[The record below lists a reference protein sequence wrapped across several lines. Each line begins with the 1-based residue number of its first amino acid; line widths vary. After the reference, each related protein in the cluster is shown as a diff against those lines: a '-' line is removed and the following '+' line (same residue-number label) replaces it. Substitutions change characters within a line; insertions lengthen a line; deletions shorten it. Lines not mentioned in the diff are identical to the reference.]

1 MSMPTVVYG
10 QDEYVVEIGFGSG
23 SKDMSKGHA
32 EVSLRVRFDFLV
44 SCFVDGRIYPVVA
57 RAG

>member
-1 MSMPTVVYG
+1 M
-10 QDEYVVEIGFGSG
+10 DKKYVVEIGFGSE
-23 SKDMSKGHA
+23 SKDMSKGQA

-44 SCFVDGRIYPVVA
+44 SSFVDGRIYPVVA